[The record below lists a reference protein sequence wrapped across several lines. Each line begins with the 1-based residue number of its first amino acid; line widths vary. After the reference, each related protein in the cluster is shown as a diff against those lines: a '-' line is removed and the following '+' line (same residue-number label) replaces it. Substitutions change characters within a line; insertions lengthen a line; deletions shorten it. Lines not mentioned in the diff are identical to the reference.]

1 MKRLLLNIIT
11 AASAILAVYSCADIS
26 SETDATGFLS
36 INVEKDSPN
45 DIIYVKSAGDEEDFV
60 IALAIYD
67 SEGELVEQ
75 ADDYSVMGTLEL
87 PTGHYRAVATS
98 GENVN
103 GAGFDSPYY
112 KGEKEFTIKRGAVT
126 DIDIVCRLANIKVT
140 VNLSQDIIDR
150 FSHYEFKITGSDGSS
165 LVFNEELDNFGMDG
179 YFTDAATELSWSM
192 NLTDKNG
199 VVYEPVSGK
208 YSDVQP
214 CRHYKFNFTLT
225 FDTSSEDVGGSV
237 FTIMLDDSVNQKEY
251 DLNLD
256 FGKKNP
262 TIISNLPETG
272 DFPYYYGDP
281 CSISI
286 SSESEIKSLTLS
298 HNDSILEN
306 AGLGRSVELAGA
318 SRELLAGL
326 AGIGIVTEGII
337 KQSATK
343 ADGMTENAAIDFSAF
358 LTSLPAGQYSI
369 LIRVENQDGY
379 TEAAMKANVRGPRP
393 TADIKETALDEV
405 WAMFVKVSSSYEV
418 LTAEP
423 SGLGFRYRDTDGGSW
438 TNVDPAEVKVNKSSR
453 TFSADIYGLLPSH
466 RYIIKAVS
474 SDTEGPEKTF
484 TTESAATVPNLSFD
498 DWHQQVDG
506 KEKIWYPGVSADNC
520 FWDTANGGSKALS
533 IYPTVPEESN
543 VISGKAAKLES
554 KSVALVGLAAG
565 NIYTGK
571 FIHAFVSLSNP
582 GAELDW
588 GIPFTSRPL
597 ALRGYYS
604 YAPQAIDKT
613 KSPYDGLKGQPDI
626 GQIQILLTD
635 WTTPFRIST
644 QSQTFVD
651 INDSHIIGYGTM
663 DLNETAGYQEFTI
676 NVDYRDRTRT
686 PSYIVIVASSSK
698 LGDYFT
704 GGVGSTLYL
713 DEFELVY
720 DPAQLN

>member
-11 AASAILAVYSCADIS
+11 AASALLAIYSCTDIS
-26 SETDATGFLS
+26 SETNATGFLS
-36 INVEKDSPN
+36 INACKELPQ
-45 DIIYVKSAGDEEDFV
+45 DIVYVKSAEDEEDFV

-75 ADDYSVMGTLEL
+75 ADDYTAMGAIEL
-87 PTGHYRAVATS
+87 PTGRYRAVATS

-112 KGEKEFTIKRGAVT
+112 KGEKEFTIKRGEVT

-179 YFTDAATELSWSM
+179 YFTDAAKELTWSM
-192 NLTDKNG
+192 DFTNNAG
-199 VVYEPVSGK
+199 VKYEPITGK
-208 YSDVQP
+208 YNDVKP
-214 CRHYKFNFTLT
+214 CRHYKFNFTVT
-225 FDTSSEDVGGSV
+225 FNTSSEDVGGSV
-237 FTIMLDDSVNQKEY
+237 FTIQLDDSETLKEY

-262 TIISNLPETG
+262 TIISNLPDIGNVTHY
-272 DFPYYYGDP
+272 DGDP

-298 HNDSILEN
+298 HNDQILEN
-306 AGLGRSVELAGA
+306 AGLRRSVELAGA
-318 SRELLAGL
+318 SQALLSEL
-326 AGIGIVTEGII
+326 AGIGISTEGI
-337 KQSATK
+337 KQQTVTK
-343 ADGMTENAAIDFSAF
+343 ADGISENAAIDFSAF
-358 LTSLPAGQYSI
+358 LTSLPAGHYSI

-379 TEAAMKANVRGPRP
+379 TEVTLKADVRGPRP
-393 TADIKETALDEV
+393 TVDIKETVMNEV
-405 WAMFVKVSSSYEV
+405 WAMFAKVSGSYEV

-423 SGLGFRYRDTDGGSW
+423 SGLGFRYRDADGGNW
-438 TNVDPAEVKVNKSSR
+438 TDVDGSAVKIDRSSR
-453 TFSADIYGLLPSH
+453 TFSADIYGLQASH

-474 SDTEGPEKTF
+474 SDAEGPEKTF
-484 TTESAATVPNLSFD
+484 RTEDAATVPNLNFD
-498 DWHQQVDG
+498 DWYTAGGD
-506 KEKIWYPGVSADNC
+506 EWYPGVSQDNC
-520 FWDTANGGSKALS
+520 FWDTANGGSKAVKTF
-533 IYPTVPEESN
+533 PTVPEESN

-571 FIHAFVSLSNP
+571 FQKAVMSITNP

-597 ALRGYYS
+597 ALKGYYQ
-604 YAPQAIDKT
+604 YEPKAIDQAKA
-613 KSPYDGLKGQPDI
+613 PYSDMKGKMDT
-626 GQIQILLTD
+626 GQIQIMLTD

-651 INDSHIIGYGTM
+651 INDSHIIAYGTM
-663 DLNETAGYQEFTI
+663 DLNATAGYQEFTI
-676 NVDYRDRTRT
+676 NVDYRDRTKT
-686 PSYIVIVASSSK
+686 PSYIVIVAAASK

-704 GGVGSTLYL
+704 GGIGSTLYL

-720 DPAQLN
+720 DPALLD